1 MTSLLALL
9 ALSTA
14 QAAPVK
20 ATWTAG
26 SSAAASGTASYDAA
40 NLGDGKVRKVWVE
53 GESGAGLGA
62 WVLGTLE
69 GTKTLTGMTVW
80 TGSWTDADT
89 LGHYGRPKVVIAEFS
104 DGSTEELTLADGFRA
119 QNVTFK
125 APHATSSVKLKIKAI
140 HNGKGPDTALSEV
153 VLHEGAP
160 AGARIAA
167 VTASS
172 TYSEA
177 YDPYNAADGALDSV
191 WCEGN
196 ASGDGTGEWIEFDF
210 GAPVSVAKLS
220 ARVGVAYN
228 PGFFMKANR
237 PTTATLT
244 FSDGSTETLTF
255 ADKAMPQELSF
266 PARTTSKVK
275 LSFTGVKKGT
285 SDNDL
290 CLADTSWLP

>member
-9 ALSTA
+9 TLSTA

-26 SSAAASGTASYDAA
+26 SSAASTGSSSFDAA

-69 GTKTLTGMTVW
+69 GPKTLTGMTIW

-89 LGHYGRPKVVIAEFS
+89 LGHYGRPKTVIAEFS
-104 DGSTEELTLADGFRA
+104 DGATEEITLADGFRA
-119 QNVTFK
+119 QHVTFK
-125 APHATSSVKLKIKAI
+125 APRSTSSVKLKIKAI
-140 HNGKGPDTALSEV
+140 HNGKGPDTAISEV
-153 VLHEGAP
+153 MLQEGAP
-160 AGARIAA
+160 VGARVAG

-172 TYSEA
+172 VFSEA
-177 YDPYNAADGALDSV
+177 YDPSNAADGALDSV

-196 ASGDGTGEWIEFDF
+196 ANGDGTGEWIEFDF
-210 GAPVSVAKLS
+210 GAPVSVSKLS
-220 ARVGVAYN
+220 TRVGMAYN
-228 PGFFMKANR
+228 PGFYMKSNR
-237 PTTATLT
+237 PTTGTLT
-244 FSDGSTETLTF
+244 FSDGSTESLTF
-255 ADKAMPQELSF
+255 ADKALPQELSF

-285 SDNDL
+285 EFNDL